1 MKPPTNNQASFL
13 CGNRNGYHN
22 TEHVD
27 HSLTLSQRYP
37 EIRIVRV
44 RDNRTSLL

>member
-1 MKPPTNNQASFL
+1 
-13 CGNRNGYHN
+13 
-22 TEHVD
+22 
-27 HSLTLSQRYP
+27 LSQRYP